1 MLHLQEQ
8 ANLITLYST
17 PNRHYHNW
25 THVQYMLRKA
35 TAYYGKDFI
44 PRHVELAIYYHDAI
58 YDPYSK
64 FNEENSVELFCGV
77 HSKLYTETRNTTDCI
92 LATRFHFQNLPKYY
106 DVDFIKVFLDL
117 DLAVLG
123 EDSWY
128 YNNVYAKNVEKE
140 YYYTDKATFAQ
151 SRIKFLE
158 GALKQ
163 NSIYRTDYFAEKYEK
178 NARAN
183 MESEIEFLSIVK

>member
-1 MLHLQEQ
+1 MISLQEQ
-8 ANLITLYST
+8 ANLITLYSA
-17 PNRHYHNW
+17 PHRHYHNW

-35 TAYYGKDFI
+35 TGYYGKDFI
-44 PRHVELAIYYHDAI
+44 PKPVEFAIYYHDAI

-64 FNEENSVELFCGV
+64 TNEEDSTELFYGS
-77 HSKLYTETRNTTDCI
+77 HDKQYTESRNTTACI
-92 LATRFHFQNLPKYY
+92 MATKFHFQKLPKYY
-106 DVDFIKVFLDL
+106 DADFIKVFLDL